1 MPFRLVYPVLA
12 VSLVAV
18 AVLAAS
24 ATWQRVRSEGSV
36 PRSIALAMLPL
47 AGIAGLAFLV
57 EGSMETWSAIYLR
70 DVLGAAA
77 FVGALGP
84 GAFHAAM
91 LVGRL
96 IGAGVA
102 GSLGAPATLLV
113 SGTMTVGGHGRRA
126 ARPGRGG
133 GDRRDGDRRPRR
145 LVRGAGG
152 RQPRGSPR
160 GSHMPVA
167 RPRTS

>member
-1 MPFRLVYPVLA
+1 MIWP
-12 VSLVAV
+12 
-18 AVLAAS
+18 
-24 ATWQRVRSEGSV
+24 
-36 PRSIALAMLPL
+36 
-47 AGIAGLAFLV
+47 
-57 EGSMETWSAIYLR
+57 AIYLR

-113 SGTMTVGGHGRRA
+113 SGAMTVGGMAVALLVG
-126 ARPGRGG
+126 ARGWRSSGWRSLPSA
-133 GDRRDGDRRPRR
+133 PRSWCR
-145 LVRGAGG
+145 W
-152 RQPRGSPR
+152 S
-160 GSHMPVA
+160 
-167 RPRTS
+167 